1 MLYTRQHRCLK
12 ALSPQPGLE
21 VAEGTVNW
29 REQKNTHR
37 SHRREV
43 VEALPAPLARW
54 VPATLHPVLLPLVV
68 VDQAV
73 IATHLAEL
81 AWVSGVVML
90 YGRLAL
96 CA

>member
-1 MLYTRQHRCLK
+1 MRRSE
-12 ALSPQPGLE
+12 A
-21 VAEGTVNW
+21 
-29 REQKNTHR
+29 NTHG

-43 VEALPAPLARW
+43 VEALAAPLARR

-73 IATHLAEL
+73 IATHFAEF